1 MQPTPPA
8 GEQRS
13 WAKATGFLI
22 ALYLVGLAM
31 IAGVV
36 LVANKSGSGG
46 SGGSSASGGGAGA
59 TIPVTLTEF
68 KIEGDLMASPG
79 PITLEVTNKGSM
91 DHDLTVTKL
100 GKSTGTFATGK
111 TVKLDLGDV
120 PAGEY
125 EVTCEVPGHK
135 DSGMKATL
143 KVMEGMDHS
152 AASSGSTEAAASEG
166 SAAGSG
172 EGTMNYAQMDK
183 DMVDSFAKFPAK
195 TKGEGN
201 QSLQPTI
208 LPDGTKHFELT
219 AAITDWEVEPGKV
232 VKAWTYNGM
241 VPAPRIMLN
250 VGDKIEV
257 ELHNKLPV
265 ATDIHW
271 HGITVPFDQDGVAP
285 ITQKPIEPGQDFTY
299 HFTVDKP
306 EMGMYHPH
314 LHGQMTLP
322 NGMFGQIQVGPTPLA
337 NGKTVAGVTIPSD
350 VKPVLDFPMVLNDAG
365 VIGFALNGKSF
376 PATAPIVVKEGDW
389 VTMTYYNEGL
399 QSHPMH
405 LHQFPQLV
413 TAIDG
418 IALDS
423 PYWADTVL
431 VAPGQRYTVMFHA
444 NRKGTW
450 VFHCHIL
457 NHAERETGMFG
468 MVSAVVVQ

>member
-1 MQPTPPA
+1 MQPTTPA

-31 IAGVV
+31 IAGIV
-36 LVANKSGSGG
+36 LVANRSDSGASGG
-46 SGGSSASGGGAGA
+46 SGGSASGSGAGT

-68 KIEGDLMASPG
+68 KIDGTLMAPPG

-91 DHDLTVTKL
+91 DHDLTIEKL
-100 GKSTGTFATGK
+100 GKTTGTFGGGK

-125 EVTCEVPGHK
+125 EVICNVPGHK

-143 KVMEGMDHS
+143 TVAEGMDHS
-152 AASSGSTEAAASEG
+152 GGSAEAAAG
-166 SAAGSG
+166 GAAGG
-172 EGTMNYAQMDK
+172 EAAGGAPNYAQMDK
-183 DMVDSFAKFPAK
+183 DMLESFAKFPAK

-201 QSLQPTI
+201 QILQPKI
-208 LPDGTKHFELT
+208 LPDGTKQFELT
-219 AAITDWEVEPGKV
+219 AEIADWEVEPGKV

-241 VPAPRIMLN
+241 VPGPRLLAN
-250 VGDKIEV
+250 VGDKLEFV
-257 ELHNKLPV
+257 LHNKLPV
-265 ATDIHW
+265 NTDIHW
-271 HGITVPFDQDGVAP
+271 HGITVPFEMDGVAP
-285 ITQKPIEPGQDFTY
+285 ITQPPIKPGETFTY
-299 HFTVDKP
+299 KFTVDKA

-322 NGMFGQIQVGPTPLA
+322 NGMFGQIQIGPTPIA
-337 NGKTVAGVTIPSD
+337 AGKTVAGVKIPDD
-350 VKPVLDFPMVLNDAG
+350 VKPVMDFPMVLNDAG

-376 PATAPIVVKEGDW
+376 PATAPIAVKEGDW

-418 IALDS
+418 IALDQ

-431 VAPGQRYTVMFHA
+431 VAPGQRYTVMFNA

-468 MVSAVVVQ
+468 MVTAVVVE

>member
-1 MQPTPPA
+1 MQPTHPA

-22 ALYLVGLAM
+22 AIYLVGLAM

-36 LVANKSGSGG
+36 LVANKSDGG
-46 SGGSSASGGGAGA
+46 GGASASAASGAGA

-68 KIEGDLMASPG
+68 KIEGSLMAAPG

-91 DHDLTVTKL
+91 DHDLSVKQLNKT
-100 GKSTGTFATGK
+100 TGTFGTGK
-111 TVKLDLGDV
+111 TVKLDLGNV

-135 DSGMKATL
+135 DAGMKATL
-143 KVMEGMDHS
+143 TVKEGMDHS
-152 AASSGSTEAAASEG
+152 AAASGSEAAS
-166 SAAGSG
+166 GSG
-172 EGTMNYAQMDK
+172 EAGGTPNYAQMDK
-183 DMVDSFAKFPAK
+183 DMMDSFAKFPAK

-201 QSLQPTI
+201 QVLEPKI

-219 AAITDWEVEPGKV
+219 AEITDWEVEPGKT

-257 ELHNKLPV
+257 VLHNKLPV

-322 NGMFGQIQVGPTPLA
+322 NGMFGQIQVGPTPLVT
-337 NGKTVAGVTIPSD
+337 GKTVAGVAIPND
-350 VKPVLDFPMVLNDAG
+350 VKPVMDFPMVLNDAG

-431 VAPGQRYTVMFHA
+431 VAPGQRYTVMFNA

-468 MVSAVVVQ
+468 MVTAVVVQ